1 MNNYISVDEFIKLK
15 DISYDIFISDYNSGV
30 YDFYSIKKNNEI
42 YISVSL
48 IDDYIPIPKEENI
61 THQNNNTPDI
71 IHNNNDDIDTLKKE
85 IERLHSIIAEKDKII
100 TDKDNKIIEF
110 AEKFADLTQQAFQIT
125 SQGQYIQALDKAPET
140 ANNEILPQ
148 TIEIIPP
155 KKQNIFNR
163 LFKKNKVVK

>member
-1 MNNYISVDEFIKLK
+1 MNNNFISVAEFCEIKNITLNEFFK
-15 DISYDIFISDYNSGV
+15 NYFNHLYDGFTKQENG
-30 YDFYSIKKNNEI
+30 NT
-42 YISVSL
+42 YINIAL
-48 IDDYIPIPKEENI
+48 IDEEIPQIVA
-61 THQNNNTPDI
+61 NTPTPKADKKT
-71 IHNNNDDIDTLKKE
+71 DDIETLKKE
-85 IERLHSIIAEKDKII
+85 IERLNSIIAEKDKII

-140 ANNEILPQ
+140 TNNEILPQ

-155 KKQNIFNR
+155 KKQTIFNR